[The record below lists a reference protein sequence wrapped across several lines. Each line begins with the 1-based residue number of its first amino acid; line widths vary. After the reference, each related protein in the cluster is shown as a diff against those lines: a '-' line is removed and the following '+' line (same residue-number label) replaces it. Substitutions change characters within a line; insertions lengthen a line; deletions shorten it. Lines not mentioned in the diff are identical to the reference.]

1 MSTLQEKIKE
11 LLEGTLEEKEVI
23 QTKGGATITDD
34 DSDEKDEKEDDHQ
47 EPDGDEDGEDTDG
60 DDDGKTKVSK
70 DPGAPEEDDQEDVEV
85 KEDIDPFINKL
96 NASTFNDGN
105 GGADGSTGTKQSK
118 LTTGKG
124 KKDDAG
130 QSGKLA
136 ALPTGSKGD
145 DNGDNARLTKNY
157 SKEGSKK
164 IADGATGSAG
174 QNPVNAKNFV
184 DDNQGEGAID
194 AFGSLKKNEHME
206 ALFNGETLT
215 EEFKEKAQ
223 TIFEAAVESMVDA
236 RLEQIQEETAAQI
249 TEAVEEVKAELVEQ
263 IDGFLNLM
271 VEKWM
276 DDNAIALESSMKVE
290 LTNSFIDGLKGLFK
304 EHYFDIP
311 EDKIEVVEE
320 QAAEIDGLQS
330 ELNEA
335 VTVVEALHTELVAL
349 KQKSITESV
358 SGDLT
363 KTERAKFVSLSEKI
377 EFTSEEE
384 YSEKLMTIKE
394 SYFPR
399 GHVTSPIP
407 QNDVPALITEESG
420 KQTDEYIAHIAKNL
434 KF

>member
-1 MSTLQEKIKE
+1 M
-11 LLEGTLEEKEVI
+11 
-23 QTKGGATITDD
+23 
-34 DSDEKDEKEDDHQ
+34 KD
-47 EPDGDEDGEDTDG
+47 
-60 DDDGKTKVSK
+60 
-70 DPGAPEEDDQEDVEV
+70 
-85 KEDIDPFINKL
+85 
-96 NASTFNDGN
+96 
-105 GGADGSTGTKQSK
+105 
-118 LTTGKG
+118 
-124 KKDDAG
+124 
-130 QSGKLA
+130 
-136 ALPTGSKGD
+136 
-145 DNGDNARLTKNY
+145 
-157 SKEGSKK
+157 
-164 IADGATGSAG
+164 
-174 QNPVNAKNFV
+174 
-184 DDNQGEGAID
+184 
-194 AFGSLKKNEHME
+194 
-206 ALFNGETLT
+206 
-215 EEFKEKAQ
+215 
-223 TIFEAAVESMVDA
+223 
-236 RLEQIQEETAAQI
+236 
-249 TEAVEEVKAELVEQ
+249 
-263 IDGFLNLM
+263 
-271 VEKWM
+271 
-276 DDNAIALESSMKVE
+276 E

-399 GHVTSPIP
+399 GRVTSPIP